1 MVKKTKNKYRKMNKI
16 EIVPNTDTSVTQQS
30 MLKTSIELKIID
42 CGNIL
47 VKLEDQ
53 YQKKGN

>member
-1 MVKKTKNKYRKMNKI
+1 MNKI